1 MAEVVIAEAAAEKV
15 IFQVVA
21 PEVAVADAVAEAV
34 AEGPG
39 VAAVVAAEVPG
50 VAVLLGV
57 NLEAAVADDRSCLL
71 LQSLQKCYSRMV
83 QVSCHLTNVSFLIL

>member
-1 MAEVVIAEAAAEKV
+1 MEEVVIAEAAAEKV

-21 PEVAVADAVAEAV
+21 PEVAVAEAV

-71 LQSLQKCYSRMV
+71 LQSLRNCYPRIV